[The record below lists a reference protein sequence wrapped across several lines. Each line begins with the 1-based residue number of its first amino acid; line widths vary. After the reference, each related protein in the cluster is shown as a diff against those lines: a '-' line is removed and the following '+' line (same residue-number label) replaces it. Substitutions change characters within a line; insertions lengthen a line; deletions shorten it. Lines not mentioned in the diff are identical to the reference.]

1 MLTNSR
7 FFTMITFSVTF
18 LLFTVI
24 PSIASEIRIL
34 IVTDSEGVLES
45 ENDGRSWSS
54 LNKGLPDRCRP
65 LRFHAEKKDI
75 YLATYNSGIF
85 RLEGNRWID
94 LNDKDFMRRSI
105 YGSDPGYRKI
115 SAFAI
120 DPSDS
125 NSLVLATKHTVYRSR
140 DKGKTW
146 QKVTVNGLNRRSY
159 ITALAVSGN
168 RIYAGTSFNGI
179 LVSSGGEFKPA
190 GNGLPAE
197 PYSAS
202 MKFIEQVSFIHADK
216 DSLYAGF
223 QFGGGLFVK
232 TINSKNF
239 NPLIKSEENRFD
251 SIIYDIKNSDGK
263 IYFSDGKKIKV
274 QNNSVIADFPEY
286 NLIIERIS
294 AVKNISTALIKDS
307 DNRFPPL
314 ALWISNP
321 EAEPADRSAEAK
333 KALYLSVPA
342 IQKNLSKYIDIA
354 KKTEIDTFVIDM
366 KDDFGNVYFSSENS
380 TAAEIKA
387 LRKPLNLKAI
397 IEKLKS
403 NGIYSVARIVTF
415 KDEKLFN
422 AYNGRYAIKNRNSG
436 APWRGAEGEFWVDPY
451 SEFVQSYNIDLA
463 KELEKAGFNEIQFDY
478 IRFPSDGPVHLCK
491 FSFQKDPD
499 TYKSE
504 ILIDFLKKGKQS
516 LKIPVSVDIYGF
528 NSWYY
533 FGNMIGQDME
543 DFSNTVDVI
552 CPMVYP
558 SHFGSSFYK
567 KYDHKIR
574 PYKIVRDGGIRGMK
588 MLNRRT
594 LLRPYIQGFNLMSPT
609 WGPGYIID
617 QIKASEE
624 SGCSGYTIWNANGDY
639 DIPFKAL
646 KEKK

>member
-1 MLTNSR
+1 MLANKR
-7 FFTMITFSVTF
+7 LFAMITAAVT
-18 LLFTVI
+18 LLLITAT
-24 PSIASEIRIL
+24 PSSASDIRIL
-34 IVTDSEGVLES
+34 IAAGKEGVLAS

-54 LNKGLPDRCRP
+54 FNKGLPSGCSP
-65 LRFHAEKKDI
+65 LRFYAEKNDI

-85 RLEGNRWID
+85 RLEDNKWID

-105 YGSDPGYRKI
+105 YSSAPGYRKI

-125 NSLVLATKHTVYRSR
+125 SSLVLATKHTVYRSSDR
-140 DKGKTW
+140 GKSW
-146 QKVTVNGLNRRSY
+146 RKITVNGLNRRSY

-168 RIYAGTSFNGI
+168 RIFAGTSFNGI
-179 LVSSGGEFKPA
+179 LESSGGEFKPS

-202 MKFIEQVSFIHADK
+202 MKFIEQVSFLHTDK
-216 DSLYAGF
+216 NNLYAGF
-223 QFGGGLFVK
+223 QFGGGLYVK
-232 TINSKNF
+232 VLNSKNF
-239 NPLIKSEENRFD
+239 EPVIKNEDDRFD
-251 SIIYDIKNSDGK
+251 SIIYDIKNSEGK
-263 IYFSDGKKIKV
+263 IYFTDGKKIRV
-274 QNNSVIADFPEY
+274 QSGNSITDLPEY
-286 NLIIERIS
+286 NSIIEKIS
-294 AVKNISTALIKDS
+294 AVKTVSTALIEDRK
-307 DNRFPPL
+307 NRFSTL

-321 EAEPADRSAEAK
+321 ETEPSNRSVSGK

-342 IQKNLSKYIDIA
+342 VQKNLSKYIDIA
-354 KKTEIDTFVIDM
+354 NNTEIDAVVIDM
-366 KDDFGNVYFSSENS
+366 KDDFGNIYFPSENS
-380 TAAEIKA
+380 TASEIKA
-387 LRKPLNLKAI
+387 LRKPVNLKVV

-403 NGIYSVARIVTF
+403 NGIYSIARIVTF

-422 AYNGRYAIKNRNSG
+422 AYNGKYTIKNRNTG

-451 SEFVQSYNIDLA
+451 SEFVHNYNIDLA
-463 KELEKAGFNEIQFDY
+463 KELEKAGFDEIQFDY

-491 FSFQKDPD
+491 FSFQNDSE

-504 ILIDFLKKGKQS
+504 ILIDFLKKAKQS

-543 DFSNTVDVI
+543 DLSYTVDVI

-558 SHFGSSFYK
+558 SHFGSNFYK
-567 KYDHKIR
+567 KYDQKIR
-574 PYKIVRDGGIRGMK
+574 PYKIVRDGSIRGMK
-588 MLNRRT
+588 MLNRKT

-609 WGPGYIID
+609 WGPKYIID
-617 QIKASEE
+617 QIKASKE

-646 KEKK
+646 KENK